1 MLAMD
6 VPAPKRKMRTLP
18 ATDLA
23 TGFVLAIF
31 GAALATGVAAFAERW
46 AGLADVSL
54 VFMLAVLIVATRTRT
69 GPAMVCAV
77 LCFLAYN
84 YFFIAPRYT
93 FYVDA
98 PHGVAT
104 VVLFLCAAV
113 IAGRLA
119 SRLVMQLEALRETN
133 RHTETLERLARALG
147 SATDEASVVAI
158 ARSAFAEGLDAEAWL
173 RSDVD
178 QVASTGQHGWWFLP
192 LRAGD
197 QPLGAL
203 ALKRAP
209 GREAFDIAERRM
221 ALAMADDIAQA
232 LLRTRL
238 STALNDARIANET
251 ERLRSALLASV
262 SHDLRT
268 PLAAILGA
276 AGSLQSSG
284 VALTDA
290 DRDTLLD
297 IVRSEGERLDGY
309 IRNLLDMTRIAHGQL
324 VPERDWIGTD
334 ELIGAALA
342 RLRRAHPEAQ
352 VTTSIA
358 TGLAPLHVQPAL
370 IQQALYNLLDNAV
383 KYAGH
388 APIAID
394 AQRTDDG
401 GTRIDVR
408 DRGPGIAEVERE
420 RVFDMFR
427 SMAQGDRGR
436 RGSGLGLA
444 IARGMLRAH
453 GGDVTA
459 GANPDGTGACLRI
472 TLPPAP
478 AQPIAPDEDAT

>member
-1 MLAMD
+1 MD

-203 ALKRAP
+203 ALKRPP

-408 DRGPGIAEVERE
+408 DRGPGISEAERE

>member
-1 MLAMD
+1 MD
-6 VPAPKRKMRTLP
+6 APAPKRKKRTRP
-18 ATDLA
+18 ATDLV
-23 TGFVLAIF
+23 TGVVFAIA
-31 GAALATGVAAFAERW
+31 GTALATGAAALAERW
-46 AGLADVSL
+46 LGLADVSL

-69 GPAMVCAV
+69 GPATVCAV

-147 SATDEASVVAI
+147 DATDEARVVAI
-158 ARSAFAEGLDAEAWL
+158 ARKAFAEGLDAEAWL

-209 GREAFDIAERRM
+209 GHEAFDIAERRM

-238 STALNDARIANET
+238 SQALNDARIANET

-276 AGSLQSSG
+276 AGSLQASH
-284 VALTDA
+284 ATLTDA
-290 DRDTLLD
+290 DRETLLD
-297 IVRSEGERLDGY
+297 IVRCEGERLDGY

-342 RLRRAHPEAQ
+342 RMRRAHPEARI
-352 VTTSIA
+352 TASIA
-358 TGLAPLHVQPAL
+358 PGLSSLHVQPAL
-370 IQQALYNLLDNAV
+370 IEQALYNLLDNAV
-383 KYAGH
+383 KFAGRS
-388 APIAID
+388 PISVE

-408 DRGPGIAEVERE
+408 DRGPGIATAERE

-436 RGSGLGLA
+436 RSTGLGLA

-453 GGDVTA
+453 GGDVVA
-459 GANPDGTGACLRI
+459 LSNPDGIGACLRI

-478 AQPIAPDEDAT
+478 AQPIGPDEDAP

>member
-1 MLAMD
+1 MD
-6 VPAPKRKMRTLP
+6 APAPKRKKRTQP
-18 ATDLA
+18 ATDFA
-23 TGFVLAIF
+23 TGLVLAIV
-31 GAALATGVAAFAERW
+31 GAALATGVAALAERW
-46 AGLADVSL
+46 LGLADVSL

-84 YFFIAPRYT
+84 YFFISPRYT

-147 SATDEASVVAI
+147 SATDEANVVAI
-158 ARSAFAEGLDAEAWL
+158 ARAAFAEGLDAEAWL

-238 STALNDARIANET
+238 SLALNDARIANET

-276 AGSLQSSG
+276 AGSLQASG
-284 VALTDA
+284 VAALTDA
-290 DRDTLLD
+290 DRDALLD

-352 VTTSIA
+352 VATLIA
-358 TGLAPLHVQPAL
+358 PDLAPLHVQPAL
-370 IQQALYNLLDNAV
+370 IEQALYNLLDNAV
-383 KYAGH
+383 KFAGH

-394 AQRTDDG
+394 AQRTEAG

-408 DRGPGIAEVERE
+408 DRGPGITETERE

-459 GANPDGTGACLRI
+459 GANPDGGGACLRI
-472 TLPPAP
+472 TLPRAP
-478 AQPIAPDEDAT
+478 SQPVAPDEDAA